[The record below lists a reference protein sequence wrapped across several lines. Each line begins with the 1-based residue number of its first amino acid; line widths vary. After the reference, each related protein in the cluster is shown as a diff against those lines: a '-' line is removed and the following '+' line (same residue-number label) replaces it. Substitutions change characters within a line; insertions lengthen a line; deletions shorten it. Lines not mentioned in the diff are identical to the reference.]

1 MTSAT
6 VKSVPAD
13 RIRAGCNDRKTF
25 DPAGL
30 RQLADSI
37 AASGL
42 AQPPTVRPMPGGWFE
57 LVAGERRFRA
67 CTELLGWVEVPCHVR
82 ELSDSEAAD
91 IMLAENE
98 ARADLDPIEQA
109 RAYRSR
115 LDAGVSIADIVT
127 RCGIPRSRIESRLR
141 LLSLADD
148 IAHLVARG
156 QLTLG
161 QADQIADLDHNR
173 QHLAVAGM
181 DQGLDAR
188 GFRQLVVRLT
198 VEQQQDSMFDPD
210 SFFQIEE
217 YVVDARQAASVEQL
231 GLFSSQAEQ
240 ATRAR
245 DAEIRRLRA
254 SGQSLRAIAAAC
266 GLSHVAVAKIC
277 QRAG

>member
-127 RCGIPRSRIESRLR
+127 RCGI
-141 LLSLADD
+141 
-148 IAHLVARG
+148 HLVARG

-181 DQGLDAR
+181 NQGLDAR

-240 ATRAR
+240 
-245 DAEIRRLRA
+245 L
-254 SGQSLRAIAAAC
+254 
-266 GLSHVAVAKIC
+266 
-277 QRAG
+277 